1 MLRAYVYETKEYM
14 DIDYD
19 RNEFS
24 LGYQPN
30 VQRLLDVIFCE
41 QSMIIEVF
49 RISGSETKCLLH
61 TEYLMW
67 SGYYEISRADGLTL
81 YARIL

>member
-19 RNEFS
+19 RNTFS
-24 LGYQPN
+24 LGYQPT
-30 VQRLLDVIFCE
+30 VQRLLDVVFCE

-49 RISGSETKCLLH
+49 RIYMDETKLTLH
-61 TEYLMW
+61 PEYQMW
-67 SGYYEISRADGLTL
+67 LGDYEISRADGLIL

>member
-1 MLRAYVYETKEYM
+1 MLRACVYETKEYM

-19 RNEFS
+19 RSQFS

-30 VQRLLDVIFCE
+30 VQRLLDVVFYE
-41 QSMIIEVF
+41 QSMAIEVF
-49 RISGSETKCLLH
+49 RIYEDENRLTLHSE
-61 TEYLMW
+61 YQMW
-67 SGYYEISRADGLTL
+67 PGYYEISRADGLTL